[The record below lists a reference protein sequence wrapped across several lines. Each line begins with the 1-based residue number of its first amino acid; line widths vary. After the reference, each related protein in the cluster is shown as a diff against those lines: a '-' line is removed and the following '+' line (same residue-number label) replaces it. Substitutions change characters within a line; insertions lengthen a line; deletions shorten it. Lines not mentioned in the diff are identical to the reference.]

1 MQNRVYFVNLI
12 IMILSWSASS
22 FCFYILG
29 FYIKYIPGSM
39 FVNVIITC
47 IADAISSIFAG
58 LIAMRYGT
66 QATLFWSF
74 ALAAVSGVPLMLS
87 TEPFAIMASMMTT
100 KFGINICFTLCYII
114 NAEYF
119 PAVVCSR
126 IFGICN
132 IFSRVSTIMSPL
144 IAEVTP
150 PIPMVVYITVCL
162 ISTFASAFLTKSEE
176 YQEAIAEMDDCISQQ
191 SGFVSRDDRYRSI
204 SGASF
209 DGNRLD
215 SLGVE
220 NPPVILEDDDAE
232 NEN

>member
-1 MQNRVYFVNLI
+1 MSSVFTAAEPKFTIQDLLQNRVYFVNLL

-39 FVNVIITC
+39 FINVIITC
-47 IADAISSIFAG
+47 IADALSSICAG

-74 ALAAVSGVPLMLS
+74 GLAAVAGFLLMLS
-87 TEPFAIMASMMTT
+87 SDPFAIMGTMMTT

-119 PAVVCSR
+119 PSVVCSR

-132 IFSRVSTIMSPL
+132 IFSRVSTILSPL

-150 PIPMVVYITVCL
+150 PIPMIVYVTICS
-162 ISTFASAFLTKSEE
+162 ISMLASAFLTKTEE
-176 YQEAIAEMDDCISQQ
+176 LQDAMAQIDEVMSQ
-191 SGFVSRDDRYRSI
+191 
-204 SGASF
+204 
-209 DGNRLD
+209 
-215 SLGVE
+215 
-220 NPPVILEDDDAE
+220 
-232 NEN
+232 